1 MKTTDIKIWR
11 SSVRSGF
18 LGTLLLATV
27 AASAG
32 GDVTGVWM
40 SEPTL
45 GQLGYV
51 QKTYTFK
58 KDGKFS
64 VKTDFKSF
72 CGQGAVTP
80 DCEYFWMVFEGD
92 YSLSGNSLVLHTT
105 KGQNIQKRKGEPKP
119 IVRDDTPKGEN
130 RQSIEYVVNGKALT
144 LIEGNKGKPSQLILT
159 RQP

>member
-1 MKTTDIKIWR
+1 MKTTHIKTWR
-11 SSVRSGF
+11 SSVKIGF
-18 LGTLLLATV
+18 LGTLLMATV

-40 SEPTL
+40 SEPAL

-51 QKTYTFK
+51 QNTYTFK

-64 VKTDFKSF
+64 LKMDFKSF
-72 CGQGAVTP
+72 CGMGAVTP

-92 YSLSGNSLVLHTT
+92 YLLSGNSLVLNTT
-105 KGQNIQKRKGEPKP
+105 KGQDIQQRKGEPKP
-119 IVRDDTPKGEN
+119 IVRDDTLRGEN
-130 RQSIEYVVNGKALT
+130 RQSFEYVANGRTLT
-144 LIEGNKGKPSQLILT
+144 LIARNATKPNQLVLT